1 MIKIIPAALFFLSFF
16 TSLIS
21 NAVLRRISLK
31 FDILIDKPD
40 KERKFH
46 LQPTPL
52 TGGIGI
58 SIGIIF
64 SAFFLFF
71 FTELNYKVDVS
82 QENLIG
88 NEQNILSGSS
98 KTKNTSSIDFGNGN
112 ELKIE
117 KLDENSF
124 LVQLPSGEKM
134 IYEVDLNEGE
144 SRIISQDELKII
156 KNLNSNISLNN
167 FSIGLILFTLIVQ
180 VVMTLDDLWGLRAT
194 TRLSLQTLCV
204 LSLILFSDVYIS
216 NLGNLFGFG
225 ELYLGIF
232 GIPFTVFAIVGM
244 MNAFNMIDGLDGL
257 CASIC
262 LVSFSGIIFMINA
275 NEIPSLFPLILPVG
289 AIIGFLVYNLGVFGK
304 NRMVFLGDNGSNA
317 LGFLCAWIMVY
328 FSSVEESTFFPVT
341 ALWLVA
347 IPLLDAIFV
356 IFSRYLGGIM
366 PLNPGRDHIHHR
378 LNNFGFSN
386 QATYLSLVT
395 VSILFCIIGL
405 TLNSIFTDMH
415 FISFYAFLVIWLMY
429 YLFIKFISKNV

>member
-21 NAVLRRISLK
+21 NAILRRISLK

-40 KERKFH
+40 KKRKFH

-64 SAFFLFF
+64 SAIFLFLL
-71 FTELNYKVDVS
+71 TEPNYKVDVS

-88 NEQNILSGSS
+88 NEQNLLSSNS
-98 KTKNTSSIDFGNGN
+98 KTQNTSSIYFDNGN
-112 ELKIE
+112 ELIIE
-117 KLDENSF
+117 KLDESSF
-124 LVQLPSGEKM
+124 LIKLPSGETM
-134 IYEVDLNEGE
+134 IYEIDSNEGE
-144 SRIISQDELKII
+144 SRIVSQNEIKII
-156 KNLNSNISLNN
+156 KNLNNEISLNN

-180 VVMTLDDLWGLRAT
+180 AVMTLDDLWGLRAT

-204 LSLILFSDVYIS
+204 LGLVLFSDVYIS

-225 ELYLGIF
+225 ELHLGIF

-262 LVSFSGIIFMINA
+262 LVSFIGIIVLINA
-275 NEIPSLFPLILPVG
+275 NEIPSLFPLILPIG

-304 NRMVFLGDNGSNA
+304 NRMVFLGDNGSNS

-328 FSSVEESTFFPVT
+328 FSSVEESAFAPVT

-356 IFSRYLGGIM
+356 IFSRYLSGIM

-378 LNNFGFSN
+378 LNDFGLSN
-386 QATYLSLVT
+386 QSIYISLVT
-395 VSILFCIIGL
+395 FSILFCVIGL
-405 TLNSIFTDMH
+405 ALNSIFADNH
-415 FISFYAFLVIWLMY
+415 FVSFYTFLIIWAIY
-429 YLFIKFISKNV
+429 YFFTKYIFKNV